1 MKEMGYRSM
10 EYTKVQQQMNDIV
23 GDNVKKLAQLFPAAV
38 KDGEVDFEALKE
50 ELGQFQEVGSEKYEL
65 TWAGKKNAKKIA
77 QEDVVGRTLK
87 FIPED
92 SKDAETTENLYIE
105 GDNLEVLKLLRQN
118 YYGAVKMIYIDPPYN
133 TGNDFV
139 YNDSFEMNDDEIKE
153 NDESFS
159 GFGEKYSI
167 NSDTQSRYHAN
178 WISMMYPRLK
188 VAKDLLRDDGVIFI
202 SIDDNEMINLKG
214 ICNEIF
220 GEENFIEQLIW
231 KRRANTPNDRVK
243 SLVAIEELQ
252 PLFTLRYSAT
262 HKQLYNQIYKLDSYA
277 AYQKDLVKKIVVKT
291 VYGVIPKDYPY
302 VRYLA
307 FTSDLK
313 ARIEMFSQDQ
323 GGTIRFKTFN
333 VSGGTSL
340 EELSGG
346 LFQYKDYR
354 IAEEPHKLKPLS
366 IATKNGFTS
375 LEMGHS
381 NHEIEKNEA
390 VRIQIRLAIQN
401 HFAKQFNIIRS
412 GRKIKALTL
421 FFIDEVS
428 KVRDESAP
436 DGRGE
441 YLRIF
446 DEEYKRYITTH
457 IHELEKNKEY
467 FPDYINVQAVREG
480 YFARDKKNNAVNVEG
495 WDSSVDDS
503 DVKLKAKSQED
514 IDRGISLILEKK
526 DELISF
532 EEPLAFIFSHS
543 ALREGWDNPNVF
555 TLCTLKAG
563 GSDIAK
569 KQEIGRGL
577 RLPVDDTGNRCIDR
591 KINELMVIAN
601 DYYDHFAS
609 ALQKDFNDNM
619 HFVKDEVTADILIET
634 LKLAGVPEEKISPV
648 LVDTLKE
655 ELVSVG
661 VMNSDKI
668 LKGSPQQIA
677 EILDNMFFV
686 DDTLNE
692 HAQLIKQQFKELM
705 VQKGT
710 RKIEIV
716 NGDNASYDNYVRAYV
731 TEGEFEKIYLG
742 LRKNLMK
749 RSIYRFKI
757 NKDAFIED
765 CIFQIDQS
773 LLFKQS
779 RNEYKIKMGR
789 GKFDTSQKFVMK
801 EASYGDKELEVEIS
815 SEQKSDFEI
824 ANFIMY
830 HTMLP
835 RLAIF
840 KIIKGIMKRGLL
852 NDQDILDD
860 VTQLILRNLNDTKAS
875 NITSY
880 EVINGYELDERNIF
894 EMDTITEADFEQEW
908 RVFKARSDRSSAMNE
923 YYKLDSEGESQFAH
937 KLENNENVLLFTKL
951 KKGGF
956 VIDTPYGNYSPDWA
970 VVCRKDALKDSTI
983 GIYFIVE
990 TKAGKTWEDLTQVE
1004 RNKIRCGELHFKA
1017 VSNNTKFD
1025 WVNGYEDFVNKFG
1038 VFDSNKGHLS
1048 I

>member
-1 MKEMGYRSM
+1 MAKRITFQFEDDLDYQMQAIHSTVELFRGLSRHVDGIYRPNRIR
-10 EYTKVQQQMNDIV
+10 KVGEGDPVRNNDIV
-23 GDNVKKLAQLFPAAV
+23 VGSRLLENLRKVQLSNDLFADNVLADGNNFTIEMETGTGKTYVYLRTILELYQEYGFRKFMIVVPSIAIRKGVEKSMEQLADHF
-38 KDGEVDFEALKE
+38 KRLYNIDI
-50 ELGQFQEVGSEKYEL
+50 
-65 TWAGKKNAKKIA
+65 GKHS
-77 QEDVVGRTLK
+77 
-87 FIPED
+87 FIYD
-92 SKDAETTENLYIE
+92 SKNPKQISSKLVESNDLSICVLNIQAFNKDTNILRKTDEYEQNLWEDIKYIKPIVIIDEPQKIE
-105 GDNLEVLKLLRQN
+105 GTK
-118 YYGAVKMIYIDPPYN
+118 KKK
-133 TGNDFV
+133 
-139 YNDSFEMNDDEIKE
+139 S
-153 NDESFS
+153 
-159 GFGEKYSI
+159 
-167 NSDTQSRYHAN
+167 
-178 WISMMYPRLK
+178 
-188 VAKDLLRDDGVIFI
+188 
-202 SIDDNEMINLKG
+202 
-214 ICNEIF
+214 
-220 GEENFIEQLIW
+220 
-231 KRRANTPNDRVK
+231 K
-243 SLVAIEELQ
+243 SLVAIEELK

-262 HKQLYNQIYKLDSYA
+262 HKQLYNQIYKLDSFA

-302 VRYLA
+302 IRYLA
-307 FTSDLK
+307 FTSNLK
-313 ARIEMFSQDQ
+313 AKIEIFSQDQ
-323 GGTIRFKTFN
+323 GGTIRFKNFN
-333 VSGGTSL
+333 VGGGASL

-346 LFQYKDYR
+346 LSQYKDYR

-366 IATKNGFTS
+366 VATKEGFFG
-375 LEMGHS
+375 LELGHS

-401 HFAKQFNIIRS
+401 HFTKQLNIIRS

-421 FFIDEVS
+421 FFIDAVD
-428 KVRDESAP
+428 KVRDDSAP

-446 DEEYKRYITTH
+446 DEEYKKYVTTH
-457 IHELEKNKEY
+457 THELEMNKEY
-467 FPDYINVQAVREG
+467 FPDYMNVQAVREG
-480 YFARDKKNNAVNVEG
+480 YFARDKKNNAVDVEG

-569 KQEIGRGL
+569 KQE
-577 RLPVDDTGNRCIDR
+577 TGI
-591 KINELMVIAN
+591 
-601 DYYDHFAS
+601 
-609 ALQKDFNDNM
+609 
-619 HFVKDEVTADILIET
+619 
-634 LKLAGVPEEKISPV
+634 PEEKISPK

-661 VMNSDKI
+661 VMNTDNV
-668 LKGSPQQIA
+668 LKGSSQQITKT
-677 EILDNMFFV
+677 LDNMVFV

-710 RKIEIV
+710 RKIEIT
-716 NGDNASYDNYVRAYV
+716 NGDNAPYDNGVRAYV
-731 TEGEFEKIYLG
+731 TQGEFEKIYLG
-742 LRKNLMK
+742 LRKNLMQ
-749 RSIYRFKI
+749 RSIYKFKI
-757 NKDAFIED
+757 DKDKFIDD
-765 CIFQIDQS
+765 CIFQINQS
-773 LLFKQS
+773 LLFKKAK
-779 RNEYKIKMGR
+779 NEYKVETGR
-789 GKFDTSQKFVMK
+789 AKFNTSQMFVM
-801 EASYGDKELEVEIS
+801 EELAYGDKELEVEITS
-815 SEQKSDFEI
+815 DAKSDFEI

-840 KIIKGIMKRGLL
+840 KILQGVTKRELL
-852 NDQDILDD
+852 NNQDILDE
-860 VTQLILRNLNDTKAS
+860 VTQLIKGILNDTKAS

-894 EMDTITEADFEQEW
+894 ELDTITEADFEQEW
-908 RVFKARSDRSSAMNE
+908 RVFKAKSDRSSAMNE
-923 YYKLDSEGESQFAH
+923 YYKLDSEGESKFAH

-970 VVCRKDALKDSTI
+970 VVCRREALKDPSI

-990 TKAGKTWEDLTQVE
+990 TKAGKTWADLTDVE
-1004 RNKIRCGELHFKA
+1004 KNKIHCGELHFKA
-1017 VSNNTKFD
+1017 VSDDTKFD

-1038 VFDSNKGHLS
+1038 VVDSNKEDL
-1048 I
+1048 